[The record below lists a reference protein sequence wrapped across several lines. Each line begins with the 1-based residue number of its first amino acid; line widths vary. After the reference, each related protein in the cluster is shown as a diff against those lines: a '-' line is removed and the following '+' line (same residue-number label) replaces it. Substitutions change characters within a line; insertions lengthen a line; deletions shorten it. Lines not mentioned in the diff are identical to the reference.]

1 MKESVNTTP
10 TESTPRDRAVAAIVT
25 AIIAVAVLLLL
36 LTAGLHYS
44 PVTDRVWPPVD
55 SAELLFEGE
64 YVKLGDV
71 ARPVAQETPATERRN
86 NTEQAH
92 ESHDRADAGPAGEQ
106 PTPPI
111 TSERESPMKVE
122 PKPKPEK
129 AGPTKEE
136 IARREAEKKR
146 KEEAGR
152 ISKRVNF
159 GASKSTGKSGE
170 GTSGSPNGNADHGAL
185 SGAPGTSLSGRT
197 LESWSK
203 PTGRATG
210 KIVIAVRVNRQG
222 HVVGASYRSG
232 SGAVAS
238 LTAARQSCVQA
249 ALKSRFSVSLDA
261 PAEQTGTITYNF
273 D

>member
-1 MKESVNTTP
+1 MTHQPQNNPSD
-10 TESTPRDRAVAAIVT
+10 STRRDRAVAAIATVL
-25 AIIAVAVLLLL
+25 IAVCVLLLL
-36 LTAGLHYS
+36 LTAGLHFS
-44 PVTDRVWPPVD
+44 PVADRVWPPVD
-55 SAELLFEGE
+55 SSELLFDGE

-71 ARPVAQETPATERRN
+71 PRPVAQEVPASERRN
-86 NTEQAH
+86 NTEATP
-92 ESHDRADAGPAGEQ
+92 ETHDRTDAGPAGEE
-106 PTPPI
+106 PTPLVS
-111 TSERESPMKVE
+111 SERESAMKTE

-129 AGPTKEE
+129 PGPTKEE
-136 IARREAEKKR
+136 IERREAEKRR

-159 GASKSTGKSGE
+159 GASKSKGNSGE
-170 GTSGSPNGNADHGAL
+170 GTPGSPNGNTDHGAL

-210 KIVIAVRVNRQG
+210 RIVISVRVNRQG
-222 HVVGASYRSG
+222 HVVSASYRSG

-249 ALKSRFSVSLDA
+249 ALKSRFSVSLEA

>member
-1 MKESVNTTP
+1 MKESDNTSP
-10 TESTPRDRAVAAIVT
+10 TASTGRDRIIAAVVT
-25 AIIAVAVLLLL
+25 VVIAVAVFVLLI
-36 LTAGLHYS
+36 TAALHYS
-44 PVTDRVWPPVD
+44 PTEERVWPPVD

-71 ARPVAQETPATERRN
+71 AKPVAQQAPARERSNTAEQSPET
-86 NTEQAH
+86 
-92 ESHDRADAGPAGEQ
+92 HDRTDAGPAGEE

-111 TSERESPMKVE
+111 SSEQESPMKVE
-122 PKPKPEK
+122 PKSKP
-129 AGPTKEE
+129 ANPGPSKEE
-136 IARREAEKKR
+136 LARREEEKRR

-152 ISKRVNF
+152 ISKRVSF
-159 GASKSTGKSGE
+159 GASKSSGKTGE
-170 GTSGSPNGNADHGAL
+170 GTPGSPNGNADHGAL

-203 PTGRATG
+203 PSGRATG
-210 KIVIAVRVNRQG
+210 KIVISVRVNRQG
-222 HVVGASYRSG
+222 KVVGASYRSG

-249 ALKSRFSVSLDA
+249 ALNSRFSVSLDA
-261 PAEQTGTITYNF
+261 PAEQTGTIAYNF

>member
-1 MKESVNTTP
+1 MTA
-10 TESTPRDRAVAAIVT
+10 AVATVV
-25 AIIAVAVLLLL
+25 IAVLMLLLM

-44 PVTDRVWPPVD
+44 PVAERVWPPVD
-55 SAELLFEGE
+55 SSELLFEGE
-64 YVKLGDV
+64 FVKLGDV
-71 ARPVAQETPATERRN
+71 ARPVAQEAPAKQQQ
-86 NTEQAH
+86 NTAEPVH
-92 ESHDRADAGPAGEQ
+92 ETHDLADAGPAGEQ

-111 TSERESPMKVE
+111 SSERESPMKVE

-136 IARREAEKKR
+136 IERREAEKKR
-146 KEEAGR
+146 REEAGR
-152 ISKRVNF
+152 ISRRVNF

-203 PTGRATG
+203 PSGRATG
-210 KIVIAVRVNRQG
+210 SIVISVRVNRQG
-222 HVVGASYRSG
+222 HVTSASYRSG

-238 LTAARQSCVQA
+238 LTDARRSCVQA
-249 ALKSRFSVSLDA
+249 ALKSRFSVNLDA
-261 PAEQTGTITYNF
+261 PAEQTGTITYHF